1 MEPRV
6 SEASNVPAVQ
16 PTMETADSII
26 AVCMNA
32 DANNGLVTSK
42 VLPDIPRMLVLCN
55 SQLHDYSVVRLL
67 VLHFACRSD
76 GRVYEQG
83 NSNLEAAAEA

>member
-1 MEPRV
+1 M
-6 SEASNVPAVQ
+6 SEASNVPAQ

-42 VLPDIPRMLVLCN
+42 ARVVHMSRRCVLAPPALLNHCHAAVGPGILTLCMIIP
-55 SQLHDYSVVRLL
+55 
-67 VLHFACRSD
+67 
-76 GRVYEQG
+76 
-83 NSNLEAAAEA
+83 

>member
-6 SEASNVPAVQ
+6 SEASNVPAQ

-42 VLPDIPRMLVLCN
+42 ARARTSTLTRILSLAQ
-55 SQLHDYSVVRLL
+55 S
-67 VLHFACRSD
+67 
-76 GRVYEQG
+76 
-83 NSNLEAAAEA
+83 

>member
-6 SEASNVPAVQ
+6 SEASNVPAQ
-16 PTMETADSII
+16 PAMETADSII

-42 VLPDIPRMLVLCN
+42 A
-55 SQLHDYSVVRLL
+55 RLYRNPT
-67 VLHFACRSD
+67 CD
-76 GRVYEQG
+76 QT
-83 NSNLEAAAEA
+83 